1 MTDKD
6 NDIRRIAMNV
16 TLHDKSLEVRI
27 TAAARKALALRD
39 TPLVAEMELL
49 FSCLLRKRVY
59 FGEAAEQST
68 PVNDRLSVRFKPI
81 MTRRCSV
88 AEGGATPPS
97 EGFPL
102 ENPRPYVPNWLSIDY
117 RRGEWVGNF
126 GYAS

>member
-1 MTDKD
+1 MK
-6 NDIRRIAMNV
+6 I
-16 TLHDKSLEVRI
+16 TLHDKSLEVRL
-27 TAAARKALALRD
+27 TAAAQKALARRA

-49 FSCLLRKRVY
+49 FSCLLRKRVH
-59 FGEAAEQST
+59 FGDAAEQST
-68 PVNDRLSVRFKPI
+68 PVNERLAVRFKPI

-117 RRGEWVGNF
+117 RKGEWVGNF
-126 GYAS
+126 GYAD